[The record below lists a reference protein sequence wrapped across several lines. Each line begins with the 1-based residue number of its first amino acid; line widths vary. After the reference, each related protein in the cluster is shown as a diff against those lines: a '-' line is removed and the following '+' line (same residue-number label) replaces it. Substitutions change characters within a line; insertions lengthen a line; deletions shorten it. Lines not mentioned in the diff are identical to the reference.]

1 LIVDKIKRHYL
12 YILIPSVVISIV
24 IFFLWVKHNEEK
36 IIGHRIN
43 QHIKIVNI
51 SDSMGDLTKRAE
63 ENLYLLLM
71 INNADKKFEYLKN
84 IDSLKNTIATL
95 TVYEYSDTLRVTAN
109 ELKQSAVSFIYQS
122 NTILDIYE
130 SRSPDFYIFSSSKF
144 IKKIDQF
151 HETADDVRKLSLTF
165 VDSSDKL
172 LKSDNILIEDAIG
185 FKNELLIIF
194 SVLINFLIFIVFY
207 LMLRLR
213 AHKNKMISLSELSYV
228 DSLTGI
234 GNRRKFDNEFEKQ
247 WKISTRTGK
256 GFYLLMLDI
265 DYFKNFNDYYGHTE
279 GDRCLKK
286 VSHLLRNMVS
296 RQTDTVC
303 RYGGEEF
310 AIILSESS
318 NVIDVAEKC
327 RKGIEGLKISNK
339 NSDISEYLTLS
350 IGAGEVLGNVSEN
363 YTDGIKKIDIALY
376 LAKRQGRNQ
385 VVNV

>member
-1 LIVDKIKRHYL
+1 
-12 YILIPSVVISIV
+12 
-24 IFFLWVKHNEEK
+24 
-36 IIGHRIN
+36 
-43 QHIKIVNI
+43 
-51 SDSMGDLTKRAE
+51 MGDITKTAE
-63 ENLYLLLM
+63 ENLYVFLM
-71 INNADKKFEYLKN
+71 VNNAENRNEYLKN
-84 IDSLKNTIATL
+84 ISSLQNIISTIPAN
-95 TVYEYSDTLRVTAN
+95 EYSNDLQVTAN
-109 ELKQSAVSFIYQS
+109 QLKQSAQSFIDQG
-122 NTILDIYE
+122 NVILEMYE

-151 HETADDVRKLSLTF
+151 NKKSMDVRKLGLVLADTSE
-165 VDSSDKL
+165 KL
-172 LKSDNILIEDAIG
+172 LKSDNIPIEDTAG
-185 FKNELLIIF
+185 FKNELLIVF
-194 SVLINFLIFIVFY
+194 SILINFLIFIIFY
-207 LMLRLR
+207 LLFRLR

-234 GNRRKFDNEFEKQ
+234 GNRRKFDNEFERQ
-247 WKISTRTGK
+247 WKISTRTGI

-339 NSDISEYLTLS
+339 NSKISEYLTMS

>member
-1 LIVDKIKRHYL
+1 M
-12 YILIPSVVISIV
+12 
-24 IFFLWVKHNEEK
+24 FFLWFKFNEERVISHK
-36 IIGHRIN
+36 IY
-43 QHIKIVNI
+43 QHTKVVNI
-51 SDSMGDLTKRAE
+51 SHSLDGLTKRAE
-63 ENLYLLLM
+63 EHLYLFLM
-71 INNADKKFEYLKN
+71 LNNVDKRYAYLNNVK
-84 IDSLKNTIATL
+84 SLNNLIKTL
-95 TVYEYSDTLRVTAN
+95 PAFDNSDEFQRTSN
-109 ELKQSAVSFIYQS
+109 ELRQSIAMLTDQG
-122 NTILDIYE
+122 TAILEIYE
-130 SRSPDFYIFSSSKF
+130 SGSPDLYVLSSTKF
-144 IKKIDQF
+144 INNINQF
-151 HETADDVRKLSLTF
+151 HKASNDVRKLSLVL
-165 VDSSDKL
+165 VDHSSNL
-172 LKSDNILIEDAIG
+172 LKADDILIEEAVD
-185 FKNELLIIF
+185 FKNELLIVF
-194 SVLINFLIFIVFY
+194 SILINFLILIVFY
-207 LMLRLR
+207 LIVRLR
-213 AHKNKMISLSELSYV
+213 AHKNQMITLSGLSYI

-310 AIILSESS
+310 AIIMSESS
-318 NVIDVAEKC
+318 NVFDVAEKC
-327 RKGIEGLKISNK
+327 RKGIEGLKIANK
-339 NSDISEYLTLS
+339 NSKISEYLTLS